1 MLGLWNSPRVNAP
14 PDTSVVE
21 TPQES
26 WTLFTDRSSYVDGS
40 GAVLILT
47 SPKGT
52 EFTYALRFQF
62 TASNDKAEYEALI
75 PGLQIA
81 AQDGS
86 TQCTREEVRVGQ
98 HSVPLRPPERNSLG
112 QRPMDSWREQIGAW
126 AKESRPAWARET
138 RIEYKKSPILFI
150 TAEIGMPTYRTAV
163 VDVMHNDEE
172 LWLNLDLLEERR
184 ERAAIRKAKAKLKMT
199 KYYNA
204 RVRGVTFRLEDFVY
218 HSNKASHA
226 VDKGKLGPKWEGPYE
241 VTEALGDGAYRLRSM
256 DGTVLLRTWNIAN
269 LKKCYL

>member
-1 MLGLWNSPRVNAP
+1 P

-86 TQCTREEVRVGQ
+86 TQCTLPRSKNKKADALSKIASTSFAHLPKQVLVEVLKEKSIQEREV
-98 HSVPLRPPERNSLG
+98 
-112 QRPMDSWREQIGAW
+112 A
-126 AKESRPAWARET
+126 T
-138 RIEYKKSPILFI
+138 
-150 TAEIGMPTYRTAV
+150 V
-163 VDVMHNDEE
+163 VEE
-172 LWLNLDLLEERR
+172 DGL
-184 ERAAIRKAKAKLKMT
+184 
-199 KYYNA
+199 
-204 RVRGVTFRLEDFVY
+204 VTDI
-218 HSNKASHA
+218 H
-226 VDKGKLGPKWEGPYE
+226 
-241 VTEALGDGAYRLRSM
+241 
-256 DGTVLLRTWNIAN
+256 
-269 LKKCYL
+269 